1 MTSTPALGSCGPLS
15 LPAPRNGHPN
25 RGLCYTVPLWSASL
39 TGSASS
45 QGVWD
50 KSCRQVTR
58 RAGSQT
64 KTPELSAPCAQFP
77 GGCVGVCVC
86 MCPSGKL
93 WSWVPS
99 CAVGGEAERSRLN
112 PSHLSLFLLC
122 CELLSFTAMK
132 TIVGSLTKP
141 WLSLSITRPVPRR
154 RERPEAALDAQTH
167 IFQKTQKPSQQL
179 QTCLGI

>member
-1 MTSTPALGSCGPLS
+1 MEQMMSTPALGSCGPLS

-64 KTPELSAPCAQFP
+64 KTQSSLHPVLSSQ
-77 GGCVGVCVC
+77 VVVWVCVRA
-86 MCPSGKL
+86 
-93 WSWVPS
+93 
-99 CAVGGEAERSRLN
+99 CA
-112 PSHLSLFLLC
+112 
-122 CELLSFTAMK
+122 
-132 TIVGSLTKP
+132 
-141 WLSLSITRPVPRR
+141 RPVN
-154 RERPEAALDAQTH
+154 
-167 IFQKTQKPSQQL
+167 
-179 QTCLGI
+179 